1 MIVINFI
8 NNNIPSSYNMQQKVN
23 IIHSIRIKTSYAKCA
38 ERILHNG
45 SRVPRCQPKSRAERA
60 TRITAGY
67 AKSRFGNSVAFARL
81 RIARAPLADLLKE
94 IHDQIVLGKISSKEE
109 LITTYKEEILGMS
122 PIVINEDL
130 SLIV

>member
-1 MIVINFI
+1 MPVGKLCF
-8 NNNIPSSYNMQQKVN
+8 PPATS
-23 IIHSIRIKTSYAKCA
+23 HSR
-38 ERILHNG
+38 E
-45 SRVPRCQPKSRAERA
+45 
-60 TRITAGY
+60 
-67 AKSRFGNSVAFARL
+67 
-81 RIARAPLADLLKE
+81 PLADLLKE